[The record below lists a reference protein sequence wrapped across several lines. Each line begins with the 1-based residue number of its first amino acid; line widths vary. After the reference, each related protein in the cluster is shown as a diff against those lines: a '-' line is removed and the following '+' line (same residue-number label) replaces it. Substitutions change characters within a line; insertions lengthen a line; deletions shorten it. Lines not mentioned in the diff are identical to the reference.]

1 MRRSIFTFALV
12 ALLTGGMPGA
22 GAADTEL
29 TGVTDGGAF
38 FKIVVPDAWNG
49 DLVIQNHG
57 FSLSPIGPVGD
68 LGALAALQLSEGYA
82 VAASSYQQIGWAL
95 FKTKNDNQNMVAMFK
110 ANFGEPNNVLVGG
123 GSLGGIVTAQ
133 AIEKANLGNVV
144 GAYPVCGAV
153 AGSRNWDAGF
163 DIRLIYDTVCA
174 DVPTSFIPGGP
185 TGLPAP
191 GFPDYPLSNLQM
203 ALAVNECMGIL
214 APPGFRT
221 PSQAAHL
228 ATFLAATQIPESFV
242 LTDIGYGV
250 FAMSNVIFDPAKL
263 DGKQGIGNIGVT
275 YPDPDIDNAI
285 ERVAVNPG
293 AANRLEKN
301 FTPKGNVGDVKI
313 VSIHTS
319 GDGLV
324 IVENEKEYQDVV
336 PASNL
341 TVAIV
346 NEAPLSSHCGFT
358 GAETVAGWESLRG
371 WVAGGPQPTVTSIQ
385 GMCLALAPIFGGPCR
400 FDPTFVIPDM
410 DGRVMPR

>member
-1 MRRSIFTFALV
+1 MRKGIFAFALV
-12 ALLTGGMPGA
+12 ALLTGGMA
-22 GAADTEL
+22 TAAVADTEL

-68 LGALAALQLSEGYA
+68 LGGLAALQLSEGYA

-95 FKTKNDNQNMVAMFK
+95 FKTKNDNQNLMGVFK
-110 ANFGEPNNVLVGG
+110 ANFGTPNRVFVSG

-133 AIEKANLGNVV
+133 AIEVASLGNVV
-144 GAYPVCGAV
+144 GAYPICGAV
-153 AGSRNWDAGF
+153 AGSRNWDGAF
-163 DIRLIYDTVCA
+163 DIRLMYDAVCA

-191 GFPDYPLSNLQM
+191 GFPDYPYSNYQM

-214 APPGFRT
+214 TPPAYRT

-228 ATFLAATQIPESFV
+228 ATFLAAAQIPESFV

-250 FAMSNVIFDPAKL
+250 LAMSNVIFDPAKL

-275 YPDPDIDNAI
+275 YPDPVIDAAI
-285 ERVAVNPG
+285 QRVAANPG
-293 AANRLEKN
+293 GANRLARN
-301 FTPKGNVGDVKI
+301 FTPKGDVGDVKI

-324 IVENEKEYQDVV
+324 LVENEKEYQDVV

-346 NEAPLSSHCGFT
+346 DEAPLNSHCGFN
-358 GAETVAGWESLRG
+358 GAETIAGWESLRT
-371 WVAGGPQPTVTSIQ
+371 WVAGGPQPTPASIQ
-385 GMCLALAPIFGGPCR
+385 GTCLALAPIFGGPCR
-400 FDPTFVIPDM
+400 FDPSFVIPDM
-410 DGRVMPR
+410 DGRILPR

>member
-12 ALLTGGMPGA
+12 ALLSAGMPGA
-22 GAADTEL
+22 GAADTDL

-68 LGALAALQLSEGYA
+68 LGALAQLQLSEGYA

-95 FKTKNDNQNMVAMFK
+95 FKTKNDNQNMLGVFK
-110 ANFGEPNNVLVGG
+110 ANFGEPNNVIVGG

-144 GAYPVCGAV
+144 GAYPICGAM
-153 AGSRNWDAGF
+153 AGSRNWDGAL
-163 DIRLIYDTVCA
+163 DVRLIYDAVCA

-191 GFPDYPLSNLQM
+191 GFPDYPYSNFQM

-214 APPGFRT
+214 TPPPFRT
-221 PSQAAHL
+221 PSQVAHL
-228 ATFLAATQIPESFV
+228 NTFLAATQLPESFV
-242 LTDIGYGV
+242 LTVVGYGV

-263 DGKQGIGNIGVT
+263 DGQQGLGNMGVT
-275 YPDPDIDNAI
+275 YPDPLIDAAI
-285 ERVAVNPG
+285 ERVAANPG
-293 AANRLEKN
+293 AANRLKKN
-301 FTPKGNVGDVKI
+301 FTPKGNVGDTKI

-346 NEAPLSSHCGFT
+346 NEAPAATHCGFS

-371 WVAGGPQPTVTSIQ
+371 WVAGAPQPTVESIQ
-385 GMCLALAPIFGGPCR
+385 ATCLALMPSFGGPCR
-400 FDPTFVIPDM
+400 YDPSFVIPDM
-410 DGRVMPR
+410 DGRILPR